1 MRLLPVTQAT
11 LLILGAI
18 WATHLPVGF
27 GILAGPANSI
37 QLSPANSIELD
48 SVNSIELDGATR
60 DRCLQILRNGLNGIT
75 GDDFWPAIHAA
86 EGLTLGG
93 YQTEVIARL
102 TPLLDTE
109 TDDQR
114 RCGLARELV
123 RAGDVRKDQVML
135 QILAGDDPY
144 GHVHAAESLYK
155 VFRLGDGR
163 AMRHRYTSTAN
174 LRLKL
179 MTDAALGR
187 GGNPHVMPFLR
198 QMLKHEDPELSKVAA
213 WILGRIGSKADIPL
227 LRAELPR
234 CREQLT
240 LAYFHH
246 SLAALGDEEGLQR
259 LSDNLTSDDPAVRT
273 YAATFAGDAWAVQ
286 LQPQLTAMLHDS
298 HPDAA
303 IRAAQS
309 LLQMSQPAPADPAED
324 ISTIVFPASAMHPRN
339 SEGSVVELA
348 DGSLLL
354 AVTQF
359 MHGGSDFDKAHV
371 VASRS
376 FDDGRTWSQPRI
388 LQPNTGDMNVMSV
401 TLRRLAS
408 SDRIAMF
415 YLQKNGHDDLDLYV
429 RFSDDE
435 AASFG
440 DPQLITAEPGYHV
453 INNDRV
459 LQLSSG
465 RLLVPAAST
474 PDVKTVNHFVCHC
487 YVSDDEGQSW
497 RAAPGSVDAEKRGAM
512 EPELVELNDGR
523 IMMLIRN
530 QLGFI
535 GKSYS
540 ADGGETWSSMES
552 LGLQSPEAPCT
563 VRRIPST
570 GDLLL
575 IWNNTFT
582 PGAGHGGK
590 RTPLTA
596 AISSDDGQTWQVVG
610 NLETDPVRT
619 YSYTSLTFVN
629 NRAVMSYWDN
639 SGRDYSCRFRSI
651 PVSWFTT
658 PSDSAP
664 SDSAPSDPVPSDPV
678 PGN

>member
-1 MRLLPVTQAT
+1 MRLQLVTQAT
-11 LLILGAI
+11 LLILGTI
-18 WATHLPVGF
+18 WATHMPACGC
-27 GILAGPANSI
+27 ILAGPADSI
-37 QLSPANSIELD
+37 QPSPTHSIQ
-48 SVNSIELDGATR
+48 LDGATR
-60 DRCLQILRNGLNGIT
+60 DRCLQILRSGLDGIT

-93 YQTEVIARL
+93 YQAEVIARL
-102 TPLLDTE
+102 TPLLITE

-123 RAGDVRKDQVML
+123 RAGDVQKDQIML
-135 QILAGDDPY
+135 QILAGDNPH

-163 AMRHRYTSTAN
+163 AMRQRYATTDN

-179 MTDAALGR
+179 MAAAALGR
-187 GGNPHVMPFLR
+187 GGNPKVMSFIR
-198 QMLKHEDPELSKVAA
+198 KMLKHDDPELFKVAA
-213 WILGRIGSKADIPL
+213 WILGRIGSQADIPL
-227 LRAELPR
+227 LQAELPR
-234 CREQLT
+234 CREELT
-240 LAYFHH
+240 RAYFHH
-246 SLAALGDEEGLQR
+246 SLAALGDEEGLQH
-259 LSDNLTSDDPAVRT
+259 LADNLSSDDPSVRT
-273 YAATFAGDAWAVQ
+273 YAATFAGDAWAVH
-286 LQPQLTAMLHDS
+286 LQPQLTAMLQDS
-298 HPDAA
+298 HQDAA

-309 LLQMSQPAPADPAED
+309 LLQMSQPAPVDPAEE
-324 ISTIVFPASAMHPRN
+324 ISTIVFPASDIHPRN
-339 SEGSVVELA
+339 TEGSIVELA
-348 DGSLLL
+348 DGSLLF

-371 VASRS
+371 IARRS
-376 FDDGRTWSQPRI
+376 SDQGQTWSQPQI
-388 LQPNTGDMNVMSV
+388 LQPNTGGMNVMSV
-401 TLRRLAS
+401 TLRRLAAS
-408 SDRIAMF
+408 NRIAMF
-415 YLQKNGHDDLDLYV
+415 YLQKNSHDDLDLYV

-435 AASFG
+435 AASFSQ
-440 DPQLITAEPGYHV
+440 PQLITTDAGYHV
-453 INNDRV
+453 VNNDRV

-474 PDVKTVNHFVCHC
+474 TDVKTVNHFVCHC
-487 YVSDDEGQSW
+487 YMSDDEGQTW
-497 RAAPGSVDAEKRGAM
+497 QAASGKVDADKRGAM
-512 EPELVELNDGR
+512 EPELVELHDGR
-523 IMMLIRN
+523 VMMLIRN

-540 ADGGETWSSMES
+540 ADGGETWSPMES

-596 AISSDDGQTWQVVG
+596 AISGDDGQTWQVVG
-610 NLETDPVRT
+610 NLETDSSRT

-629 NRAVMSYWDN
+629 NRAVMSYWDH
-639 SGRDYSCRFRSI
+639 SGRDYSCRFRSL

-658 PSDSAP
+658 QVTAELRNAP
-664 SDSAPSDPVPSDPV
+664 LP
-678 PGN
+678 